1 MKPHSFSSQVGESDD
16 TDLLRQRLPEMSRE
30 PKDDHDSS
38 GYPKKGTHEGDLGG
52 AITVT
57 TPLARS
63 GMNR

>member
-1 MKPHSFSSQVGESDD
+1 MMPIYCVSDC
-16 TDLLRQRLPEMSRE
+16 LKCHGE
-30 PKDDHDSS
+30 PKDDLDSS

-57 TPLARS
+57 TPLAGS